1 MQQVSSPF
9 FVKGQIG
16 SRAISAARF
25 REINAVLLKTTG
37 DVDVSVI
44 LTTLVY
50 GIELSWQVFGSEFY
64 LCS

>member
-1 MQQVSSPF
+1 M
-9 FVKGQIG
+9 KGQIG
-16 SRAISAARF
+16 SRAISAACF

-50 GIELSWQVFGSEFY
+50 GIELRWQVFGSEFY